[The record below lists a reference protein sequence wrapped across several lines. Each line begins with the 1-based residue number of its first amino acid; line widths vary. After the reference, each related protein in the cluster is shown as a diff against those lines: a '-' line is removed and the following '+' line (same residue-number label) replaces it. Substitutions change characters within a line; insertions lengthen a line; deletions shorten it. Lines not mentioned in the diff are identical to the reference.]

1 MTDVM
6 ACVVNP
12 LAPLVTPPR
21 KVDQEIHDLAVE
33 PHDLFWEKECAVR
46 PNALGVAS
54 LTIDPWAWLL
64 PLTCLKTEPNR
75 CGSYGPIDAEP
86 SSAPTLGA

>member
-12 LAPLVTPPR
+12 LAPLVTPPL
-21 KVDQEIHDLAVE
+21 KVDQVIHDLAVE

-46 PNALGVAS
+46 PNALGCR
-54 LTIDPWAWLL
+54 LFD
-64 PLTCLKTEPNR
+64 
-75 CGSYGPIDAEP
+75 D
-86 SSAPTLGA
+86 